1 SIYLRLGSAR
11 RANVR
16 RCKTRRGRTPGAGAV
31 VKQNEAS
38 HAPAPRETSTPGGR
52 GSGRPVFPS
61 LKCAGQKC
69 TLAAVSRACYKKEPR
84 RQRSNKLWKVGLNL
98 VSKRRPLVAG
108 ARGFTRLQRI

>member
-1 SIYLRLGSAR
+1 MRNFFNLPQDGFGAKGKRATLRNPG
-11 RANVR
+11 
-16 RCKTRRGRTPGAGAV
+16 RGRTPGAGAV

-38 HAPAPRETSTPGGR
+38 HAPAPRETSGPGGR

-84 RQRSNKLWKVGLNL
+84 HQRSNKLWKVGLNW
-98 VSKRRPLVAG
+98 
-108 ARGFTRLQRI
+108 